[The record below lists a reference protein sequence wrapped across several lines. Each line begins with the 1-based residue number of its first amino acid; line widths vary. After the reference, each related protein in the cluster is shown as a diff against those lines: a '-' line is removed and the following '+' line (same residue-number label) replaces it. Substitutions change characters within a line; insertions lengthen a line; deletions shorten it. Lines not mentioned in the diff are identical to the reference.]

1 MSVKCLHAK
10 CIHYIIHNVPT
21 VVFPF
26 SVHVCIYLYLQ
37 YYLHAYN
44 KTPPPPLH
52 PVGRPIFSAS
62 GRTNLEL
69 KKYLSSV
76 DASPGSL
83 AMAGFR
89 TTAQT
94 EIKAKNEE
102 RARASK
108 TPERTLKGTTPPRS
122 ADAGPAHRKT
132 PVASTRQPA
141 SKQRTP
147 ERSAGAPKP
156 KNSSIPSGTRHFLP
170 RQSPKRES
178 GGVQPTLRVTQT
190 QAHKTPPS
198 KMGTVAG
205 PSPHKADGRE
215 GKKTT
220 PQGSKSPPLSPQDS
234 QVKPTG
240 VAQQATTPTSAKSR
254 LPQPSPSRIPA
265 PGSGGRASKLG
276 GK

>member
-1 MSVKCLHAK
+1 MHGV
-10 CIHYIIHNVPT
+10 
-21 VVFPF
+21 
-26 SVHVCIYLYLQ
+26 SVHITLYIMYLLQ
-37 YYLHAYN
+37 CFPISMHVYIFVLTILFTCN

-52 PVGRPIFSAS
+52 PVGHPILSAS

-69 KKYLSSV
+69 KKYLSGV

-108 TPERTLKGTTPPRS
+108 TPERILKETTPPRS

-156 KNSSIPSGTRHFLP
+156 KNGSIPSGTRHFLP
-170 RQSPKRES
+170 RQSPKREG
-178 GGVQPTLRVTQT
+178 GGVQPTRKVTQT
-190 QAHKTPPS
+190 LAHRTPPS
-198 KMGTVAG
+198 KTGTVAG
-205 PSPHKADGRE
+205 PSPHKADGGE

-240 VAQQATTPTSAKSR
+240 AATTPKSR
-254 LPQPSPSRIPA
+254 LPQPSSSRIPT
-265 PGSGGRASKLG
+265 PGRASKPG